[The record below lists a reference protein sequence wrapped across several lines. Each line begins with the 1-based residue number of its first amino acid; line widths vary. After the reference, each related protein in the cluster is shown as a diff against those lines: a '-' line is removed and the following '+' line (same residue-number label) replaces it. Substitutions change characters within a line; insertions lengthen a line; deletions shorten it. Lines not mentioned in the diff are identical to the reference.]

1 MPINKKRH
9 IRVIGPSSHVEPDM
23 IQGAIEWLENNNFE
37 VSVASQVFTKHY
49 QQAGTVQDR
58 IEALHDAFSD
68 KSVDAIIC
76 SCGGNGAIHLLPHI
90 DFTLIKDNPKPL
102 FGFSDITILLNAIT
116 QKTGLITYHGLTMT
130 KIQKPLPQEQ
140 LQQFLNIL
148 DEQLDPITWDSTQA
162 LSTGNTSGTLI
173 GGNLSVFQTL
183 IGTPYFNTD
192 RPYILFFEDVGDE
205 ISRYDRMFAHLRV
218 SGAFSNAQA
227 ILFGDFHYVDGTAR
241 IPFGKNMEQIIR
253 DNTNGLSIPIAMNC
267 PFGHRDNLWA
277 LPVGKIAHLLIDH
290 NQVNIKS

>member
-1 MPINKKRH
+1 
-9 IRVIGPSSHVEPDM
+9 
-23 IQGAIEWLENNNFE
+23 
-37 VSVASQVFTKHY
+37 
-49 QQAGTVQDR
+49 
-58 IEALHDAFSD
+58 
-68 KSVDAIIC
+68 
-76 SCGGNGAIHLLPHI
+76 
-90 DFTLIKDNPKPL
+90 
-102 FGFSDITILLNAIT
+102 
-116 QKTGLITYHGLTMT
+116 MT